1 LEKEKIEL
9 ENQSKE
15 YFGQIEK
22 LTSNYVNIILI
33 NNTGRLSITL
43 TLISSKHLKL

>member
-1 LEKEKIEL
+1 LEKEKNEL

-22 LTSNYVNIILI
+22 LTANYVSILI
-33 NNTGRLSITL
+33 IKSSSTG
-43 TLISSKHLKL
+43 